1 MREFLCRRH
10 VLAWCV
16 WRTRYDGKEL
26 IDYVNTYM
34 KAEGDIEW
42 GVAFH
47 PYGIHLRRQ
56 SGGMIM
62 QPLMKM
68 AIFIS
73 MENISVLTGYLCKK
87 DCEIQMAP

>member
-1 MREFLCRRH
+1 MMRITSQAVKSSCAHARVFMSLDMYWH
-10 VLAWCV
+10 GVSGG
-16 WRTRYDGKEL
+16 TRYDGKEL

-47 PYGIHLRRQ
+47 HMEIHLRRQ

-68 AIFIS
+68 RFLFQWRIF
-73 MENISVLTGYLCKK
+73 
-87 DCEIQMAP
+87 QF